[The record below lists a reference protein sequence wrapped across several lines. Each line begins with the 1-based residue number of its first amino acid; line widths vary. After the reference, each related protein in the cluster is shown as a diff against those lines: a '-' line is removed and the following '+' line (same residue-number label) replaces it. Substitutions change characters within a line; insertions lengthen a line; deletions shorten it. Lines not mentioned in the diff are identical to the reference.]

1 MTSHKSF
8 IPALNDMEEI
18 QFWISSVCLEL
29 EARIHAE
36 FDETE
41 RWPRTI
47 SLGFFG
53 GPMAVKEMEGK
64 DPKASIQVR
73 HKGSRSM
80 PLPSRYE
87 YGGVEGMAKKMWGA
101 LLKLIKESETGRG
114 RPVLP
119 LILLTVTVSNFAG
132 GHDSAM
138 GDITKFFSKA
148 TAQPSTMA
156 VSAHSKQVKNRKE
169 VLDEVSSK
177 SGLDDRIQPPVPIE
191 TKEMR
196 VRRRFF
202 HPIVKENGVSPTS
215 IMQRVGVNNELG
227 QEAAITPSSSSV
239 TKSTPPHPPLPP
251 HAAQDETISVPAML
265 HCTQCP
271 APGQHIPIH
280 EWEQHTDYHFALR
293 VLEDDRKQ
301 GELERQQQRQ
311 QHQQQ
316 GQGTSTQ
323 SQNSSGASKR
333 SGSSSLLA
341 AGSGRG
347 GAAGSKRK
355 KVAAAQPLAKFFKPS
370 AN

>member
-1 MTSHKSF
+1 M
-8 IPALNDMEEI
+8 
-18 QFWISSVCLEL
+18 
-29 EARIHAE
+29 HAE

-73 HKGSRSM
+73 HKGTRSM
-80 PLPSRYE
+80 PLQSRFE

-101 LLKLIKESETGRG
+101 LLKLIKESENGKG

-148 TAQPSTMA
+148 SAQPLTMA
-156 VSAHSKQVKNRKE
+156 ASTQPRQMEEVK
-169 VLDEVSSK
+169 SK
-177 SGLDDRIQPPVPIE
+177 SGMDDRIQPPVE
-191 TKEMR
+191 SKEKQ

-202 HPIVKENGVSPTS
+202 QPVGKESENH
-215 IMQRVGVNNELG
+215 
-227 QEAAITPSSSSV
+227 EATITPSSSSSG
-239 TKSTPPHPPLPP
+239 TGSTPPHSPLLPSSTTL
-251 HAAQDETISVPAML
+251 DETSSAPAML
-265 HCTQCP
+265 LCSQCP
-271 APGQHIPIH
+271 APGQKIPIH
-280 EWEQHTDYHFALR
+280 EWEQHTDYHFALS

-311 QHQQQ
+311 QQQ
-316 GQGTSTQ
+316 GQGNSTQ
-323 SQNSSGASKR
+323 SQSSSGAPKR
-333 SGSSSLLA
+333 SASSSSA
-341 AGSGRG
+341 GSGSGRG
-347 GAAGSKRK
+347 GAVGGKRK
-355 KVAAAQPLAKFFKPS
+355 KVAAVQPLARFFKPN

>member
-1 MTSHKSF
+1 M
-8 IPALNDMEEI
+8 
-18 QFWISSVCLEL
+18 
-29 EARIHAE
+29 HAE

-73 HKGSRSM
+73 HKGTRSM
-80 PLPSRYE
+80 PLPSRFE

-101 LLKLIKESETGRG
+101 LLKLIRESENGRG

-148 TAQPSTMA
+148 SAQPSTMA
-156 VSAHSKQVKNRKE
+156 VLTQPKQTEEVK
-169 VLDEVSSK
+169 SK
-177 SGLDDRIQPPVPIE
+177 SGLDDRIQPPVE
-191 TKEMR
+191 SKENQ

-202 HPIVKENGVSPTS
+202 QPMGKKSESH
-215 IMQRVGVNNELG
+215 
-227 QEAAITPSSSSV
+227 EAALTPSSSSSG
-239 TKSTPPHPPLPP
+239 TGSTPPHSPLLS
-251 HAAQDETISVPAML
+251 AAAAKDETTSAPAML
-265 HCTQCP
+265 LCTQCP
-271 APGQHIPIH
+271 TPGQQIPIH
-280 EWEQHTDYHFALR
+280 EWEQHTDYHFALS

-311 QHQQQ
+311 QLQ
-316 GQGTSTQ
+316 GQSNSTPSQ
-323 SQNSSGASKR
+323 SSNGAPKR
-333 SGSSSLLA
+333 SASSSSA
-341 AGSGRG
+341 GSGSGSGRG
-347 GAAGSKRK
+347 GAAGGKRK
-355 KVAAAQPLAKFFKPS
+355 KMAAAQPLARFFKPS